1 MVTGKGIAIGAGM
14 GGLLTYLLT
23 HPSEVQASSPPDGVD
38 SETWAAIIT
47 IIQTIQEQNA
57 KLEVAL
63 SQVIA
68 LMGGSGYALT
78 NPSTFVT
85 GGIVCAAA
93 APQSYQV
100 PQKLIPWDKEF
111 VVKAL
116 STNAGLIY
124 IANNPVDAGILA
136 ASYPMLPNEAVGL
149 AIAKSS
155 EVWVAA
161 QFAGEGIAYI
171 VEQT

>member
-1 MVTGKGIAIGAGM
+1 MVTGKGIVIGAGM

-23 HPSEVQASSPPDGVD
+23 HPSEAQATPPDGVD

-57 KLEVAL
+57 RLEPAL

-85 GGIVCAAA
+85 GSVICTVAATG
-93 APQSYQV
+93 YQV
-100 PQKLIPWDKEF
+100 PSKIIPWDVEIAI
-111 VVKAL
+111 KAL

-124 IANNPVDAGILA
+124 IANNQVDAAIVT
-136 ASYPMLPNEAVGL
+136 ASFPLLPNEPLGYK
-149 AIAKSS
+149 IANSS
-155 EVWVAA
+155 EIWVAA
-161 QFAGEGIAYI
+161 QFAGEGLSYT
-171 VEQT
+171 VEQK

>member
-1 MVTGKGIAIGAGM
+1 MVTGKGLALGAGI

-23 HPSEVQASSPPDGVD
+23 HPSEVQSSPPDGVD
-38 SETWAAIIT
+38 SETWAAIIA
-47 IIQTIQEQNA
+47 IITTIQEQNA
-57 KLEVAL
+57 RLETAL

-78 NPSTFVT
+78 NPNTFVT
-85 GGIVCAAA
+85 GGIICAAA
-93 APQSYQV
+93 APTSY
-100 PQKLIPWDKEF
+100 PIPGKLIPWDKEF

-124 IANNPVDAGILA
+124 IANNQVDAGILS
-136 ASYPMLPNEAVGL
+136 ASYPMLPNEAIGL
-149 AIAKSS
+149 AIANSS

-161 QFAGEGIAYI
+161 QFAGEGIAFT
-171 VEQT
+171 VEQK